1 MENRCV
7 SSRKANMKLVGL
19 RISIVLISS
28 ETMDELWVDGW
39 WVDENRKDFGQLPS
53 RRVAKD
59 FTEAAFDVQ
68 PQILE
73 KVNAGL
79 YF

>member
-1 MENRCV
+1 
-7 SSRKANMKLVGL
+7 
-19 RISIVLISS
+19 
-28 ETMDELWVDGW
+28 MDELWVDGW

-53 RRVAKD
+53 GRVAKD
-59 FTEAAFDVQ
+59 FTEAVFDVQ

-73 KVNAGL
+73 EVNAGL

>member
-1 MENRCV
+1 M
-7 SSRKANMKLVGL
+7 
-19 RISIVLISS
+19 
-28 ETMDELWVDGW
+28 
-39 WVDENRKDFGQLPS
+39 DENRKDFGQLPS
-53 RRVAKD
+53 GRVAKD

-68 PQILE
+68 LQILE